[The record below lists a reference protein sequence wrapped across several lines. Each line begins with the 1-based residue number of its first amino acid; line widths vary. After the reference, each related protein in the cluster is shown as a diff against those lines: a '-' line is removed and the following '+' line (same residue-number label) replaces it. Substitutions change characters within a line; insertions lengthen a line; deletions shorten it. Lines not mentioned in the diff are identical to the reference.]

1 MTIPLEDVRGI
12 IDSGI
17 LPDAVRSSVSSRIFS
32 SILAIVVL
40 VSAMSVLVGAGPA
53 VSDTWQIEIAS
64 DATSVS
70 FPDEIEFDLVLD
82 SEVPVREVV
91 VHYRV
96 ARQDVVS
103 YAYPDWEQGDLIR
116 ARFTLPTSGSD
127 YIPPGTEIEY
137 YYTLRDGAD
146 RSVETPR
153 RLFTYED
160 TRFTWQATSIDQV
173 EIYWH
178 GGAESQLALITP
190 TLETTF
196 ERIGQVLQVQPSSPF
211 RGLIYNSQNEAAG
224 AFPPVSATLE
234 REQLFA
240 GYAFPEKGVF
250 LGVEA
255 KQYLI
260 AHEVTHLY
268 TGELLG
274 AATLLLPTWVEEG
287 LAVYMQIP
295 GQTFGNLKAALEG
308 EDLLPLRAMQAL
320 PGQADQI
327 RLFYSE
333 APAVVAYLL
342 EVHGDEKFR
351 DFLYQFRKGATV
363 EEALDAAYG
372 FGVEELDALW
382 RGDIDAAP
390 EKIPLDTRFWAVTL
404 PSIILT
410 FVMLLAAIGYGI
422 QLYRRAR
429 RNNDSSLTPP
439 T

>member
-1 MTIPLEDVRGI
+1 MT
-12 IDSGI
+12 
-17 LPDAVRSSVSSRIFS
+17 SRIFS
-32 SILAIVVL
+32 SIFAIVIL
-40 VSAMSVLVGAGPA
+40 VSATFVLVGAGPA
-53 VSDTWQIEIAS
+53 VSDAWQTEIVS
-64 DATSVS
+64 DTTVVS

-82 SEVPVREVV
+82 SEVPVQEVV
-91 VHYRV
+91 VHYQV
-96 ARQDVVS
+96 ARQDVAS
-103 YAYPDWEQGDLIR
+103 YAYPDWEQDEFLR

-137 YYTLRDGAD
+137 YYTLHDGAA

-153 RLFTYED
+153 RSFTYED
-160 TRFTWQATSIDQV
+160 TRFTWHVTSIGQV
-173 EIYWH
+173 ELYWH
-178 GGAESQLALITP
+178 GGAQSELAFITP
-190 TLETTF
+190 ALEAAF
-196 ERIGQVLQVQPSSPF
+196 ERIGQVLQAHPSRPF
-211 RGLIYNSQNEAAG
+211 RGLIYNSQNEVAR
-224 AFPPVSATLE
+224 AFPPVSATLQ

-250 LGVEA
+250 LGVGA
-255 KQYLI
+255 KHYLI

-274 AATLLLPTWVEEG
+274 SATLLLPTWVEEG
-287 LAVYMQIP
+287 LAVYMQTP
-295 GQTFGNLKAALEG
+295 GQTFDNLKAALEG

-333 APAVVAYLL
+333 APAVVAYLV

-351 DFLYQFRKGATV
+351 DFLDQFRKGATV

-382 RGDIDAAP
+382 RGEAGG
-390 EKIPLDTRFWAVTL
+390 ESQESPLDARFWAVTL
-404 PSIILT
+404 PSIILAS
-410 FVMLLAAIGYGI
+410 VMLLAAIGYAV